1 MTTTTRKTRRS
12 RPARSR
18 GATMTSHPRMS
29 LATPAT
35 RMTRVAGEEEE
46 VVDTETDIGD
56 LEGGAAAANT
66 RTRNT
71 RVRTKNTRATRAT
84 GTRTGKERGKT
95 LVPTDTTASRQRK
108 NDTKSKAVTAF
119 DLSNG

>member
-1 MTTTTRKTRRS
+1 
-12 RPARSR
+12 
-18 GATMTSHPRMS
+18 
-29 LATPAT
+29 
-35 RMTRVAGEEEE
+35 MTRVAGEEEE

-56 LEGGAAAANT
+56 LEEEAAAAANT

-108 NDTKSKAVTAF
+108 NDTKSWCRNQKLQQLLIF
-119 DLSNG
+119 QMDLLIPG